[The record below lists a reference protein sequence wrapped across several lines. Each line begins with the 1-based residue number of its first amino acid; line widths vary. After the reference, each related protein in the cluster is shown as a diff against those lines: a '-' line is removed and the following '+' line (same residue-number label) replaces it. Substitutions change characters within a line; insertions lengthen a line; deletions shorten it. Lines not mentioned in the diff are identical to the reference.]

1 MLLPSPE
8 TLRNLIA
15 RYEEAQLLH
24 SEQGTYETAQRLEDV
39 TYTLCVSTGTRTPE
53 AALAVAHDHLS
64 RTAASKPASASD
76 VMLTA

>member
-15 RYEEAQLLH
+15 RYEELQVRHA
-24 SEQGTYETAQRLEDV
+24 EQGTYESARELEDA

-53 AALAVAHDHLS
+53 AALLVAQEHLS
-64 RTAASKPASASD
+64 RATAAEAATPSEVA
-76 VMLTA
+76 LTA